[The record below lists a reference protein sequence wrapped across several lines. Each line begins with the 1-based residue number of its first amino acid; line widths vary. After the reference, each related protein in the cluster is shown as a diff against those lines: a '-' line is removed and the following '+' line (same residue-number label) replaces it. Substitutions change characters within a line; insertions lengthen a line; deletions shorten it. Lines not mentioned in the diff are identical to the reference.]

1 MGKSK
6 DKGLKKAKGPKLSSR
21 PTFEFDLEFE
31 DKALASN
38 SNSNLASHNVDDND
52 DVRSISSSASKKMMK
67 KMKNMLNRNSQKL
80 SNSDDLSKRSNHSQG
95 KKKKGSTQPPAND
108 DFLDAG
114 PDDRS
119 TKGGKIKKKKKKGQS
134 IPILG
139 EKKGGSS
146 VSNGFD
152 DDMSFRKKKSKKK
165 KKKSKSSDDDDGFSV
180 DDFSVKSSKSSR
192 STRSKKIGKKKSGD
206 LLGMS
211 LDVDTSFMEQR
222 RLNDMEIEN
231 AALVDETVTIRRQL
245 NEAEKALKKAFSEQN
260 NPQQANFDQIR
271 EVEMAQNEA
280 RELKNELEE
289 YEDAVIEKDELI
301 QKLTEAVDAQLDKV
315 ELLEVKL
322 VRAEEEF
329 VKMEDEMKEMEDEI
343 EDLRIEAPGQVM
355 HDNVQNG
362 NSANDGDKML
372 DEEILEQLEKRE
384 REIEKREQELLDKE
398 DYVLERETM
407 IKRQDEELKQKRST
421 LLKPQLS
428 FDSSDK
434 EMNGHDS
441 SIEVDELK
449 AKIIQLEAENN
460 DLSEEIECLREHD
473 TGTTVQDNTLTH
485 QHDEEL
491 ESLRD
496 SFDKKVED
504 SKLEN
509 EILRQELD
517 DFKQRKNSENEE
529 LRQQIEELKKQKTN
543 DEASSRNMR
552 RMKSVRIIEPES
564 TLTLD
569 IDDGDE
575 EFGLEVEVE
584 IAELREKIV
593 EQEERSWKLKQ
604 EIATHINE
612 NEDLRQEFQEREIEL
627 KELEWQL
634 SANKEASAKKM
645 KQKDETITFMQ
656 NTMMQITLEKQQLDK
671 KLRGSNLDR
680 AQTNLMNHQGTDEEE
695 KAKLEAINTQLRK
708 LDDEN
713 RLLEDELNQF
723 KYKSSIQLKEK
734 ESAIL
739 QIQEELSDVKWELG
753 AREKGADYI
762 TLLKDRKERKDQL
775 NKARKDVKIAEEK
788 ILELELQ
795 NKEWLSNKKEL
806 EEEIKSL
813 TMDEDVGEQISGLKR
828 QIKSLKQHNTALERK
843 LDTESRESSDRL
855 GEKEAKIRILEFE
868 MQKERTATTQTPVRG
883 TAIRGA
889 VSGFIT
895 GFGRNDSEVNND
907 LTTEDDGMKSKK
919 TENTDNTAK
928 ENGKPANI
936 WSRFG
941 INRNNGNG
949 NEVNQEESIINSQ
962 DGFED
967 SETL

>member
-1 MGKSK
+1 MGKTK
-6 DKGLKKAKGPKLSSR
+6 DKGLKKAKGPELSAR

-31 DKALASN
+31 GKAST
-38 SNSNLASHNVDDND
+38 SHKIDDND

-67 KMKNMLNRNSQKL
+67 KMKNILNRSSKKL
-80 SNSDDLSKRSNHSQG
+80 SNSDLDNRSNHSQI
-95 KKKKGSTQPPAND
+95 KKKKGSTQPPAD
-108 DFLDAG
+108 TDFFDAG

-134 IPILG
+134 VPTLG
-139 EKKGGSS
+139 EKKGGSI
-146 VSNGFD
+146 SNGLD
-152 DDMSFRKKKSKKK
+152 DDMSSRKKKSKKK
-165 KKKSKSSDDDDGFSV
+165 KKKPKNDDD
-180 DDFSVKSSKSSR
+180 DDFSVESSR
-192 STRSKKIGKKKSGD
+192 STRSKKFKKKGGD

-211 LDVDTSFMEQR
+211 LDVDTSFTDQR
-222 RLNDMEIEN
+222 RMNDMEIEN
-231 AALVDETVTIRRQL
+231 AALVEETVIIRRQL
-245 NEAEKALKKAFSEQN
+245 NEAEKALKKALSEQ

-280 RELKNELEE
+280 RELKSELEE

-315 ELLEVKL
+315 ELLEVQL

-329 VKMEDEMKEMEDEI
+329 VKMEEEMKEMEDEI
-343 EDLRIEAPGQVM
+343 EDLRIVSPPGQVK
-355 HDNVQNG
+355 HDNDQNG
-362 NSANDGDKML
+362 NSTNDGDKML

-407 IKRQDEELKQKRST
+407 IKQQDEELKRKRSS

-434 EMNGHDS
+434 EINGHDI

-460 DLSEEIECLREHD
+460 DLSEEIECLRAHD
-473 TGTTVQDNTLTH
+473 TATIVQDTTLAH

-496 SFDKKVED
+496 SFDKKMED

-529 LRQQIEELKKQKTN
+529 LRQQIEELKKQKTHV
-543 DEASSRNMR
+543 EASSRQVR
-552 RMKSVRIIEPES
+552 RMESVRMIVPES
-564 TLTLD
+564 TITLD
-569 IDDGDE
+569 IDDGEE

-593 EQEERSWKLKQ
+593 EQEERSRKLKQ
-604 EIATHINE
+604 EIVTHINE
-612 NEDLRQEFQEREIEL
+612 NVDLKQELQERENEL

-656 NTMMQITLEKQQLDK
+656 NTMMQTTLEKQELDK

-680 AQTNLMNHQGTDEEE
+680 TQTKLMNHQGADEEE

-723 KYKSSIQLKEK
+723 KYKSSLQLKEK

-739 QIQEELSDVKWELG
+739 QLQEELSDVKWELG
-753 AREKGADYI
+753 AREKGADYV

-775 NKARKDVKIAEEK
+775 IKARKDVKIAEEK

-795 NKEWLSNKKEL
+795 NKEWLSSKKDL

-813 TMDEDVGEQISGLKR
+813 TMNEDVGEQISGLKR

-843 LDTESRESSDRL
+843 LDTESRDSSDRIR
-855 GEKEAKIRILEFE
+855 EKEAKIRILEFE
-868 MQKERTATTQTPVRG
+868 MEKLRTAPPQTPIRG

-895 GFGRNDSEVNND
+895 GFGRNDTEVNTD
-907 LTTEDDGMKSKK
+907 FTSEDDETKSTK
-919 TENTDNTAK
+919 TENTDSTAK
-928 ENGKPANI
+928 ENGKPAKI
-936 WSRFG
+936 WSLFG
-941 INRNNGNG
+941 SKQRPTNRNNGIG
-949 NEVNQEESIINSQ
+949 NEVNQRESMINSQ
-962 DGFED
+962 DGFKD
-967 SETL
+967 NETL

>member
-1 MGKSK
+1 MGKTK
-6 DKGLKKAKGPKLSSR
+6 DKGLKKAKGPELSAR

-31 DKALASN
+31 GKAST
-38 SNSNLASHNVDDND
+38 SHKIDDND

-67 KMKNMLNRNSQKL
+67 KMKNILNRSSKKL
-80 SNSDDLSKRSNHSQG
+80 SNSDLDNRSNHSQI
-95 KKKKGSTQPPAND
+95 KKKKGSTQPPAD
-108 DFLDAG
+108 TDFFDAG

-134 IPILG
+134 VPTLG
-139 EKKGGSS
+139 EKKGGSI
-146 VSNGFD
+146 SNGLD
-152 DDMSFRKKKSKKK
+152 DDMSSRKKKSKKK
-165 KKKSKSSDDDDGFSV
+165 KKKPKNDDD
-180 DDFSVKSSKSSR
+180 DDFSVESSR
-192 STRSKKIGKKKSGD
+192 STRSKKFKKKGGD

-211 LDVDTSFMEQR
+211 LDVDTSFTDQR
-222 RLNDMEIEN
+222 RMNDMEIEN
-231 AALVDETVTIRRQL
+231 AALVEETVIIRRQL
-245 NEAEKALKKAFSEQN
+245 NEAEKALKKALSEQ

-280 RELKNELEE
+280 RELKSELEE

-315 ELLEVKL
+315 ELLEVQL

-329 VKMEDEMKEMEDEI
+329 VKMEEEMKEMEDEI
-343 EDLRIEAPGQVM
+343 EDLRIVSPPGQVK
-355 HDNVQNG
+355 HDNDQNG
-362 NSANDGDKML
+362 NSTNDGDKML

-407 IKRQDEELKQKRST
+407 IKQQDEELKRKRSS

-434 EMNGHDS
+434 EINGHDI

-460 DLSEEIECLREHD
+460 DLSEEIECLRAHD
-473 TGTTVQDNTLTH
+473 TATTVQDTTLAH

-496 SFDKKVED
+496 SFDKKMED

-529 LRQQIEELKKQKTN
+529 LRQQIEELKKQKTHV
-543 DEASSRNMR
+543 EASSRQVR
-552 RMKSVRIIEPES
+552 RMESVRMIVPES
-564 TLTLD
+564 TITLD
-569 IDDGDE
+569 IDDGEE

-593 EQEERSWKLKQ
+593 EQEERSRKLKQ
-604 EIATHINE
+604 EIVTHINE
-612 NEDLRQEFQEREIEL
+612 NVDLKQELQERENEL

-656 NTMMQITLEKQQLDK
+656 NTMMQTTLEKQELDK

-680 AQTNLMNHQGTDEEE
+680 TQTKLMNHQGADEEE

-723 KYKSSIQLKEK
+723 KYKSSLQLKEK

-739 QIQEELSDVKWELG
+739 QLQEELSDVKWELG
-753 AREKGADYI
+753 AREKGADYV

-775 NKARKDVKIAEEK
+775 IKARKDVKIAEEK

-795 NKEWLSNKKEL
+795 NKEWLSSKKDL

-813 TMDEDVGEQISGLKR
+813 TMNEDVGEQISGLKR

-843 LDTESRESSDRL
+843 LDSESRDSSDRIR
-855 GEKEAKIRILEFE
+855 EKEAKIRILEFE
-868 MQKERTATTQTPVRG
+868 MEKLRTAPPQTPIRG

-895 GFGRNDSEVNND
+895 GFGRNDTEVNND
-907 LTTEDDGMKSKK
+907 FTSEDDETKSTK
-919 TENTDNTAK
+919 TENTDSTAK
-928 ENGKPANI
+928 ENGKPAKI
-936 WSRFG
+936 WSLFG
-941 INRNNGNG
+941 SKQRPTNRNNGIG
-949 NEVNQEESIINSQ
+949 NEVNQRESMINSQ
-962 DGFED
+962 DGFKD
-967 SETL
+967 NETL